1 MLNKLFAV
9 LRDYWKIP
17 FKSNAEDIDKTVIMG
32 KNAII
37 KKVKIGKFSGF
48 NDNCIIINTQIL
60 NYVNI
65 SWNVTIGPRN
75 HIFSNFTSHDFI
87 YNEGE
92 HIPIANDGCFEG
104 YSNKIGH
111 DVWIGCHSI
120 ITTGVEIG
128 NGAVVAAGS
137 VVTKSVPPYAVV
149 GGNPAKF
156 IKWRFSKDQIHQ
168 LEKSKWYNL
177 NPNDIIKMKNDL
189 EELVDFDIS
198 KLESHFITRKKLM
211 RNE

>member
-1 MLNKLFAV
+1 MLNKM
-9 LRDYWKIP
+9 LRILSA
-17 FKSNAEDIDKTVIMG
+17 FFNAILKKNFEDIDKTASIG
-32 KNAII
+32 KKTTI
-37 KKVKIGKFSGF
+37 KKVKIGKYSGI
-48 NDNCIIINTQIL
+48 NDNCVIVNTQIL
-60 NYVNI
+60 NFVNI

-87 YNEGE
+87 YNENE

-104 YSNKIGH
+104 FFNKIGH

-137 VVTKSVPPYAVV
+137 VVTKSVPPYAIV

-156 IKWRFSKDQIHQ
+156 IKWRFSKKQILQ
-168 LEKSKWYNL
+168 LENSKWYQL
-177 NPNDIIKMKNDL
+177 SISEIIKIKPEL
-189 EELVDFDIS
+189 EKLVGFDIS
-198 KLESHFITRKKLM
+198 SIVNQPVKKPFLKH
-211 RNE
+211 E